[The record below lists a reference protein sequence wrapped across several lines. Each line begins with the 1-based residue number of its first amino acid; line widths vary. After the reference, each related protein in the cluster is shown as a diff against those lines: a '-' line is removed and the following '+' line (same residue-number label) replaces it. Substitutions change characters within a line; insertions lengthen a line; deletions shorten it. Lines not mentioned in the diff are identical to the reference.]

1 MRKET
6 IPQLEKTTLFKE
18 ETKQKIYA
26 VKALEKAK
34 KRLHCKH
41 PREQRSYVGNN
52 LLRCNVCGLEFS

>member
-6 IPQLEKTTLFKE
+6 IPQLEKTMLFNE

-34 KRLHCKH
+34 K
-41 PREQRSYVGNN
+41 
-52 LLRCNVCGLEFS
+52 LEAEKIKQGYKYITSQDGKTKTLTK